1 MIGRTPQIVIVYKA
15 YYCIKMVLSCTL
27 QQKTAH
33 WHYIFVNPLA
43 PEIFEFYGCVFPP
56 TSHFYG
62 YFIRENEVWNHQ
74 NPSNLG
80 DALFS
85 YWLHQVQAVTQPPPG
100 DSGLA
105 CVCARA
111 GQPLVCSG
119 GHWRRLGHR
128 GAAPW
133 RCLGSLGR
141 AGRRRDLRSGS
152 FRVILVGSGGTGS
165 ESCCT

>member
-62 YFIRENEVWNHQ
+62 YFIRENEVWNQKHMAVSLSLQ
-74 NPSNLG
+74 TNLRITVNPTN
-80 DALFS
+80 
-85 YWLHQVQAVTQPPPG
+85 T
-100 DSGLA
+100 
-105 CVCARA
+105 
-111 GQPLVCSG
+111 
-119 GHWRRLGHR
+119 
-128 GAAPW
+128 
-133 RCLGSLGR
+133 
-141 AGRRRDLRSGS
+141 
-152 FRVILVGSGGTGS
+152 VIHLPNR
-165 ESCCT
+165 